1 MGIELAFNKQLTGVN
16 GVKKVKQDTSGYQIN
31 DSQQTP
37 KKRKMAMISTQHLIT
52 NCRRYWK
59 AK

>member
-37 KKRKMAMISTQHLIT
+37 KKS
-52 NCRRYWK
+52 
-59 AK
+59 AKWR